1 MRRGALAAAITG
13 AAVALITARLR
24 ADYLA
29 IVTLGFSESVRIAAA
44 NEIWLT
50 NGSDGIAGIPGP
62 WRGEL
67 PPQQFNLMFLGIVV
81 AVLAAVFV
89 VLQRIGRS
97 PFGRV
102 LRAIRDD
109 EDVAAVAGKHVLV
122 FKVKAF
128 AVGAAVLG
136 IAGAL
141 YAHETSYVAPDIFA
155 PLLTLNIILALVAG
169 GVGNNAGAVLG
180 AVLIVALLEGT
191 RFAAPLMPFLEPA
204 QVAAVRELLV
214 SVLLLVIMRALPAG
228 QSSGSGSPRRYACH
242 CASRAL
248 QPARVLLAQA
258 RLQHLAG
265 RGVGSSS
272 TNTTSS
278 GIHHLAILS
287 GEERQQFLFGD
298 LRALLAMDQQQGTF
312 LPARMP
318 CGDHRGLQDAGMADR
333 EVLDLDRADPL
344 TAGLDHVLGAIGDG
358 DEAVGIHV
366 RHVAGAEPAVVIH
379 HLAAG
384 ALEVAGQHPV
394 AARLDLAD
402 RMPSRGNSWP
412 SSSTTRTSTP

>member
-1 MRRGALAAAITG
+1 MLAYLTVMVISAGIYALMALGVNLTWGMAGMVNLGLAGFFAVGAYATALLTKAGAAIPLGIAAGAVAAAVTG

-62 WRGEL
+62 WRGIL
-67 PPQQFNLMFLGIVV
+67 SPQQFNLVFLGIVV
-81 AVLAAVFV
+81 AVLAAVFL

-109 EDVAAVAGKHVLV
+109 EDVAAVAGKHVLM

-169 GVGNNAGAVLG
+169 GVGNNAGAVIG

-191 RFAAPLMPFLEPA
+191 RFAAPLVPFLGPA
-204 QVAAVRELLV
+204 QVAAGRELLV
-214 SVLLLVIMRALPAG
+214 SVLLLVIMRALPEG
-228 QSSGSGSPRRYACH
+228 IIRE
-242 CASRAL
+242 
-248 QPARVLLAQA
+248 RVA
-258 RLQHLAG
+258 
-265 RGVGSSS
+265 
-272 TNTTSS
+272 T
-278 GIHHLAILS
+278 
-287 GEERQQFLFGD
+287 
-298 LRALLAMDQQQGTF
+298 
-312 LPARMP
+312 
-318 CGDHRGLQDAGMADR
+318 
-333 EVLDLDRADPL
+333 
-344 TAGLDHVLGAIGDG
+344 
-358 DEAVGIHV
+358 
-366 RHVAGAEPAVVIH
+366 
-379 HLAAG
+379 
-384 ALEVAGQHPV
+384 
-394 AARLDLAD
+394 
-402 RMPSRGNSWP
+402 
-412 SSSTTRTSTP
+412 